1 MTVSLEF
8 RLATLQDLDQIV
20 AMLADDMLGSKRERY
35 EQPLPASYLQA
46 FQAIAEDP
54 NNELVVACFGNEVVG
69 VQQITFTPYITHQ
82 GGWRATIEGVRTV
95 SSVRGK
101 GVGTQLINWAIERAK
116 ERGCH
121 LIQLTTDKQRPDA
134 MRFYERLGF
143 QATHEGLKMKL

>member
-20 AMLADDMLGSKRERY
+20 AMLADDVLGSKRERY

-69 VQQITFTPYITHQ
+69 VQQITFSPYITHQ

>member
-69 VQQITFTPYITHQ
+69 VQQITFSPYITHQ

-134 MRFYERLGF
+134 MRFYKRLGF

>member
-1 MTVSLEF
+1 
-8 RLATLQDLDQIV
+8 
-20 AMLADDMLGSKRERY
+20 MLADDVLGSKRERY

-46 FQAIAEDP
+46 FQAITEDP

-82 GGWRATIEGVRTV
+82 GGWRATIEGVRTA

-134 MRFYERLGF
+134 LRFYERLGF
-143 QATHEGLKMKL
+143 QATHDGLKMKL